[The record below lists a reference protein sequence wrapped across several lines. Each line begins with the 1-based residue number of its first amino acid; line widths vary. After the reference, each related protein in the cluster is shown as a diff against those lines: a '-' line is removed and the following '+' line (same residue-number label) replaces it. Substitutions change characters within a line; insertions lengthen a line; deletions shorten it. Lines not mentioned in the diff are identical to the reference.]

1 MNLADISMFESLQSD
16 QHNRTNMNQMSVFN
30 DLNKL
35 NRTME
40 ELRKFNSQVMQA
52 QEILK
57 YSKSGDKSKQ
67 QADYDDKYKTWWAA
81 RDRFER
87 EANKESQRISAI
99 QDSQVKRK
107 EIGEF
112 EDIVTIAEKD
122 GGIGNIY
129 AVKIQKP
136 K

>member
-1 MNLADISMFESLQSD
+1 MDMNMNLADISMFESLQSD

-67 QADYDDKYKTWWAA
+67 QAD
-81 RDRFER
+81 
-87 EANKESQRISAI
+87 
-99 QDSQVKRK
+99 
-107 EIGEF
+107 
-112 EDIVTIAEKD
+112 
-122 GGIGNIY
+122 
-129 AVKIQKP
+129 
-136 K
+136 